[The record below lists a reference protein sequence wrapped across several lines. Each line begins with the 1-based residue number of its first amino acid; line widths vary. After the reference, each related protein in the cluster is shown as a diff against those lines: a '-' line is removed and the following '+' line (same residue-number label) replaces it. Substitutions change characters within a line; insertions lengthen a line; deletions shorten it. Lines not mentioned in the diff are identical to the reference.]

1 MIIKQEQIVLASKRI
16 KEAVQLSKLEKNER
30 LSDKYECEVWF
41 KREDLQK
48 VRSFKIRGA
57 YNLVSKINSE
67 NTTNI
72 KPVIVCASAGNHA
85 QGIAFACAKLGLQG
99 KIFMP
104 EVTPNQKI
112 SKVKTTD
119 MLYQLLV

>member
-30 LSDKYECEVWF
+30 LSAKYECEVWF

-85 QGIAFACAKLGLQG
+85 QGIAFA
-99 KIFMP
+99 
-104 EVTPNQKI
+104 
-112 SKVKTTD
+112 
-119 MLYQLLV
+119 